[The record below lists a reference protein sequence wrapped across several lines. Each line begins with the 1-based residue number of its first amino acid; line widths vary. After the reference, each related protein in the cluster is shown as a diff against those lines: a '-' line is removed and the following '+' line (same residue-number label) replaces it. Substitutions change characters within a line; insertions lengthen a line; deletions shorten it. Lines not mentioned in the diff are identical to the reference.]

1 MQNNNTIPFIK
12 AHGIGND
19 FVIIDLLNNQL
30 EYNWYELA
38 KKMCDRNFGIGADG
52 LILVLPSAAA
62 DYRMRIINSD
72 GTEPEMCGN
81 GIRCFARYLLDNDLA
96 RTSMTIETL
105 AGVMKIDV
113 IFEQALGTG
122 FRVDMGRPILNA
134 KDIPVNGFE
143 DNVVSEQIDVDGE
156 MHTITCVSMGN
167 PHCIIY
173 TDDVDSIPLEKI
185 GPKIENHPTF
195 PKKINVEFVQI
206 MNNGEIKIRVWE
218 RGAGITLACGT
229 GACASVAASILD
241 KKIDR
246 IPTIAHLPGGDLS
259 IEWNENGHIY
269 MTGPAEIVFTG
280 TYCI

>member
-173 TDDVDSIPLEKI
+173 TDDVDSIHLEKI